1 MTTAIC
7 FDLMEMIGK
16 NVVEFQETTAKSKSN
31 FTNLM
36 GELNDIF
43 EEADEYVIE
52 NVEGFLRAD
61 DYEWDGERVGNGE
74 WEYAFWE
81 LLESE

>member
-16 NVVEFQETTAKSKSN
+16 NVVEFQETTKNKSN

-43 EEADEYVIE
+43 EEADKYIRY
-52 NVEGFLRAD
+52 NVEERGFSGGV
-61 DYEWDGERVGNGE
+61 WDGERVGNSE

-81 LLESE
+81 YLECRPR